1 LFNALFEGLITLGLD
16 YLLTTVKT
24 GRADVVTQ
32 MGLARGWLNRCR
44 RVGQK
49 IMCAMHA
56 TLGWGLFILLNCH
69 DNYS

>member
-1 LFNALFEGLITLGLD
+1 LFEGLVALGLD
-16 YLLTTVKT
+16 YLLTAVKA

-32 MGLARGWLNRCR
+32 MSLARGWLNCDC

-49 IMCAMHA
+49 IMGAVHT

-69 DNYS
+69 EIYS

>member
-1 LFNALFEGLITLGLD
+1 LAALLEGLIALGLD
-16 YLLTTVKT
+16 YFLAAVKA

-49 IMCAMHA
+49 IMGAVHA